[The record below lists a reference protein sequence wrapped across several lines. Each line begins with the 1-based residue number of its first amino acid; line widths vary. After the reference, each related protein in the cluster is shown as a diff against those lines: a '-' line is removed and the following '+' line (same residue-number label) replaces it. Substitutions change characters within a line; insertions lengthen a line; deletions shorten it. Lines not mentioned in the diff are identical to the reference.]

1 MLPSGVVT
9 LLFAD
14 IEGSTKLWERRP
26 DLMRGALAEHDAI
39 VRATIELNNGAVFKT
54 VGDEFCAAFARPRDA
69 LAAAIEVQRALQDHA
84 WPKDLGDIRVRI
96 ALHTGECA
104 ERDGDYFGPP
114 VNRVARL
121 LSIAYAEQILVSS
134 SSATL
139 LADVLD
145 EDTTLRDLGEH
156 RLRGLSRP
164 ERAFQVAAKGLR
176 GDFPPLRSI
185 DVRPDN
191 LPQQISKFVGRKDE
205 LKELDRLTAENRL
218 LTITGPG
225 GIGKTRLALQFT
237 ANATERYSDG
247 AFFVDLSATRNPE
260 VVVAKVAAELNL
272 REVPNEPIEETLIA
286 HLRDKQLLLLID
298 NAEQVLAEVAR
309 VVKSTLSHCSRVAV
323 LATSREQLHLA
334 GEQVLRLG
342 PLTETDPLTKKEGG
356 DRKLLFVE
364 RARQAAPSLALNEAD
379 DADIASL
386 CKKLEGIP
394 LAIELACARLSS
406 MPLRQLA
413 SGLTSSLPLKSKD
426 STEDSR
432 HRALRETIAW
442 SFDLLS
448 PDERAA
454 LTMLS
459 IFRGGCT
466 VEAIRSLSRAPADLD
481 DVIESLIDKSLV
493 LLDDA
498 ANEARY
504 RLLAVVR
511 EFAGEKLRAD
521 GEHDALA
528 REHAAYYSE
537 LAATLREP
545 SGQLSR
551 FATIGEDLPNMRAA
565 IEWNAAHE
573 PAGAVRLV
581 VDLSPYWRVRGS
593 VAEARAWIAR
603 ALDAIDADQ
612 RDRAT
617 LLCLSASFATL
628 QDELDESLGLAHE
641 AVTIFRALDDQRGIA
656 EALFRMG
663 EVEHRK
669 GHLNSA
675 EALYREALQGFVQS
689 HNPQGE
695 MLCIGNLGMLSRQR
709 GALQEA
715 SELLEDAMRRA
726 KDLAEYRVSAE
737 FAMAMGW
744 VRLGLND
751 LAQSRRLFERAF
763 AERSEAQDPYGVC
776 CARHGLATAALREGD
791 LERARVEFSATLQSA
806 TELRLKDYVAR
817 ALHGF
822 AALQALNGESE
833 LAVKWLGLAD
843 RLFRESGRE
852 LRDSLAYDIAAQS
865 AGEVLDE
872 STSAA
877 LREEGAQMEVADAV
891 ALLSTSHPSAPR

>member
-39 VRATIELNNGAVFKT
+39 VRATIERNNGAVFKT
-54 VGDEFCAAFARPRDA
+54 VGDEFCAAFSHPRDA
-69 LAAAIEVQRALQDHA
+69 LAAAIEVQRALHDHV

-121 LSIAYAEQILVSS
+121 LSIAYAEQVLVSS

-145 EDTTLRDLGEH
+145 ERTALRDLGEY
-156 RLRGLSRP
+156 RLRDLSRP
-164 ERAFQVAAKGLR
+164 ERVFQVVASGLR

-185 DVRPDN
+185 GVRPDN
-191 LPQQISKFVGRKDE
+191 LPKPISTFVGRDQE
-205 LKELDRLTAENRL
+205 LEELYRLTAENRL
-218 LTITGPG
+218 TTITGPG

-237 ANATERYSDG
+237 ANAIERYSDG

-260 VVVAKVAAELNL
+260 LVVPKVTAALNL

-286 HLRDKQLLLLID
+286 HLCDKQLLLLID
-298 NAEQVLAEVAR
+298 NAEQVLAEVVR
-309 VVKSTLSHCSRVAV
+309 IVKAMLSRCSGVAV
-323 LATSREQLHLA
+323 LATSREPLHLG
-334 GEQVLRLG
+334 GEQVYRLG
-342 PLTETDPLTKKEGG
+342 PLKEADGG
-356 DRKLLFVE
+356 YGTLLFAE
-364 RARQAAPSLALNEAD
+364 RARQAAPSLALSDAD
-379 DADIASL
+379 YADIASL
-386 CKKLEGIP
+386 CEKLEGIP

-413 SGLTSSLPLKSKD
+413 SRLTSALPLKSKD
-426 STEDSR
+426 PTEDPR
-432 HRALRETIAW
+432 HRALRDTIAW

-448 PDERAA
+448 FDERAT
-454 LTMLS
+454 LMKLS
-459 IFRGGCT
+459 VFRGGCSAT
-466 VEAIRSLSRAPADLD
+466 AIRSFSQTPTDLE
-481 DVIESLIDKSLV
+481 DVIESLVDKSLV

-498 ANEARY
+498 ANETRY
-504 RLLAVVR
+504 RLLAVVG
-511 EFAGEKLRAD
+511 EFAGEKLRD
-521 GEHDALA
+521 GERDALA

-551 FATIGEDLPNMRAA
+551 FPAIDQDMPNMCAA

-573 PAGAVRLV
+573 PAGAVGLI

-593 VAEARAWIAR
+593 VTEARAWIAR
-603 ALDAIDADQ
+603 ALDAIDADK
-612 RDRAT
+612 RHRAT

-628 QDELDESLGLAHE
+628 QDELDESLRLATE
-641 AVTIFRALDDQRGIA
+641 AATIFRELGDRAGIS
-656 EALFRMG
+656 EALFRIG

-669 GHLNSA
+669 GRLDSA
-675 EALYREALQGFVQS
+675 EALYREALRGFVES
-689 HNPQGE
+689 HHPRGE

-715 SELLEDAMRRA
+715 SELLEDAMQRA
-726 KDLAEYRVSAE
+726 NDLAEYRISSE

-751 LAQSRRLFERAF
+751 LAQSSRLFERAL
-763 AERSEAQDPYGVC
+763 AERSKAHDRYGVC
-776 CARHGLATAALREGD
+776 CARHGLATVALREGD
-791 LERARVEFSATLQSA
+791 LERARAEFVATLELA
-806 TELRLKDYVAR
+806 TELRLKQYIAR
-817 ALHGF
+817 AFHGF

-833 LAVKWLGLAD
+833 RAVKWLGLAD

-852 LRDSLAYDIAAQS
+852 LRDSLAYDIAAES
-865 AGEVLDE
+865 AREALDE
-872 STSAA
+872 STREA
-877 LREEGAQMEVADAV
+877 LREEGAQMEVEDAV
-891 ALLSTSHPSAPR
+891 ALLAISHPSVPR

>member
-39 VRATIELNNGAVFKT
+39 VRTTIERNNGAVFKT
-54 VGDEFCAAFARPRDA
+54 VGDEFCAAFAHPRDA
-69 LAAAIEVQRALQDHA
+69 LAAAIEVQRELHDHV
-84 WPKDLGDIRVRI
+84 WPRDLGEIRVRI

-121 LSIAYAEQILVSS
+121 RSIAYAEQILVSS

-139 LADVLD
+139 LADGLD
-145 EDTTLRDLGEH
+145 ESTTLRDLGEY
-156 RLRGLSRP
+156 RLRDLSRP
-164 ERAFQVAAKGLR
+164 ERAFQVLANGLR
-176 GDFPPLRSI
+176 ADFPPLRSI
-185 DVRPDN
+185 DVRPNN
-191 LPQQISKFVGRKDE
+191 LPQQISTFVGRERE
-205 LKELDRLTAENRL
+205 LQALHRLTAANRL

-225 GIGKTRLALQFT
+225 GIGKTRLALQFAADT
-237 ANATERYSDG
+237 IERFSDG
-247 AFFVDLSATRNPE
+247 AFFVDLSATRIPGL
-260 VVVAKVAAELNL
+260 VVAKVAAALNL

-286 HLRDKQLLLLID
+286 HLRDSRLLLLID
-298 NAEQVLAEVAR
+298 NAEQVLAEVAKI
-309 VVKSTLSHCSRVAV
+309 VKATLSRCSGVSV
-323 LATSREQLHLA
+323 LATSREPLHLV
-334 GEQVLRLG
+334 GEQVYRLG
-342 PLTETDPLTKKEGG
+342 PLTEADGG
-356 DRKLLFVE
+356 DSTLLFVE
-364 RARQAAPSLALNEAD
+364 RARQADPSLALSEAD
-379 DADIASL
+379 YADIASL

-413 SGLTSSLPLKSKD
+413 SGLTSGLTLKSKD
-426 STEDSR
+426 STEASR

-448 PDERAA
+448 ADERAA
-454 LTMLS
+454 LTMFS
-459 IFRGGCT
+459 IFRGSCSA
-466 VEAIRSLSRAPADLD
+466 EAIRSFSQAPADLD
-481 DVIESLIDKSLV
+481 DVIESLVDKSLV
-493 LLDDA
+493 LLNDT

-504 RLLAVVR
+504 RLLAVVS
-511 EFAGEKLRAD
+511 EFASEKLRGAA
-521 GEHDALA
+521 ERDALA
-528 REHAAYYSE
+528 REHAAYYSG

-551 FATIGEDLPNMRAA
+551 FATIDEEMPNMRAA
-565 IEWNAAHE
+565 IEWNAGHE
-573 PAGAVRLV
+573 PAWAARLV
-581 VDLSPYWRVRGS
+581 LDLSPYWRARGS

-603 ALDAIDADQ
+603 GLDASGGDKGH
-612 RDRAT
+612 RAT

-628 QDELDESLGLAHE
+628 QDDLEESLRLAHE
-641 AVTIFRALDDQRGIA
+641 ATTIFRELGDRQGIA
-656 EALFRMG
+656 EALFRIA

-669 GHLNSA
+669 GRLDSA

-689 HNPQGE
+689 HYPRGE

-715 SELLEDAMRRA
+715 SELLEDAMQRA
-726 KDLAEYRVSAE
+726 NDLGEYRVSAE

-744 VRLGLND
+744 VQLGLND
-751 LAQSRRLFERAF
+751 SEQSRRLFERAF
-763 AERSEAQDPYGVC
+763 AERSEAQDRYGVC
-776 CARHGLATAALREGD
+776 CARYGLATVALRDGD
-791 LERARVEFSATLQSA
+791 FERARVEFFATLQPA
-806 TELRLKDYVAR
+806 MELRLKDYIAR
-817 ALHGF
+817 AFHGF

-852 LRDSLAYDIAAQS
+852 LRDSLAYDIAAR
-865 AGEVLDE
+865 AVREALDE
-872 STSAA
+872 ATRAA
-877 LREEGAQMEVADAV
+877 LREEGARMKVADAV
-891 ALLSTSHPSAPR
+891 ALLSTSHPSAPG